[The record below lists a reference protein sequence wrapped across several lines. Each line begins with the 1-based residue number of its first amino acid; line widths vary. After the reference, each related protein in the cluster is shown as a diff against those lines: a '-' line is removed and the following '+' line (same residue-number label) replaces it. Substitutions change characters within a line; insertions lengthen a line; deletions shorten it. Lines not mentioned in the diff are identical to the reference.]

1 MDDNTAE
8 PFQPDTPLLLPGGV
22 PLGLVRIPAGPFRM
36 GQRGWEPHEEPVHEV
51 TIAHE
56 FWLGATPVTQAQ
68 YRAMAEVCRAE
79 LAAIDGN
86 RGESPSYFTGD
97 DHPVERVSW
106 DDARCVCRGLT
117 RWLQAAGRLPEDWR
131 VDLPTEAQ
139 WEHAC
144 RAQTDTI
151 YATGDGEADL
161 ARTGW
166 YIGNAGDRTHP
177 VKEKEANGWELF
189 DMHGNVWEW
198 CLDYYDPHSYRRR
211 VEGAPGEPLV
221 AREVMEFDEADPELV
236 AIAEMLERF
245 AAGRREVRSGDR
257 NALERYRNIAE
268 RRVENGEAQWTDDIG
283 AVRFAQRESAWPGSA
298 EARRLAAGTLPVF
311 RQAIEAAVNR
321 EDPAQVLRGGVWGDA
336 AAYCRSSCRLRNAL
350 RRQLRRP
357 RLRRTPFHH
366 RPAVTPHHGGL
377 PAGLRPGFGQL
388 GTGTD
393 LDDGCPEVPRRAG
406 YGLGDLSGEVFSMM
420 KQVELACLQAKDGK

>member
-1 MDDNTAE
+1 
-8 PFQPDTPLLLPGGV
+8 
-22 PLGLVRIPAGPFRM
+22 
-36 GQRGWEPHEEPVHEV
+36 
-51 TIAHE
+51 
-56 FWLGATPVTQAQ
+56 
-68 YRAMAEVCRAE
+68 
-79 LAAIDGN
+79 
-86 RGESPSYFTGD
+86 
-97 DHPVERVSW
+97 VSW

-117 RWLQAAGRLPEDWR
+117 RWLQAAGRLPEAWR

-139 WEHAC
+139 WECAC
-144 RAQTDTI
+144 RAGITTD
-151 YATGDGEADL
+151 YYTGDGEADL
-161 ARTGW
+161 ARAGW
-166 YIGNAGDRTHP
+166 YGGNAGGRTHP

-198 CLDYYDPHSYRRR
+198 SLDYYDPRRYRRR
-211 VEGAPGEPLV
+211 VEGAPGEALV
-221 AREVMEFDEADPELV
+221 AREVMEFDEADPEPV
-236 AIAEMLERF
+236 AVAEMLERF

-283 AVRFAQRESAWPGSA
+283 AVRFAQRESAWPGGD

-321 EDPAQVLRGGVWGDA
+321 EDPARVLRGGVRGDA

-357 RLRRTPFHH
+357 RLARTAVHH
-366 RPAVTPHHGGL
+366 RAHRAPDRRGL
-377 PAGLRPGFGQL
+377 PACLRPPARQLRPGANHPHGRAQ
-388 GTGTD
+388 
-393 LDDGCPEVPRRAG
+393 VPRRAG
-406 YGLGDLSGEVFSMM
+406 YVLGDLSGEVLSMM